1 MTGMGP
7 DHDRFSDSV
16 GAFVLR
22 ALPEREEIEFEA
34 HMATCAV
41 CRDEIEDLRAA
52 THALALSV
60 PAMAPPPNL
69 KARVMQVVEQEAEL
83 LRAAGPEADRPRRP
97 AATATS
103 RPRERRRRF
112 SPGWALRPAFA
123 LPAALFVLA
132 LGTLI
137 GLTSGGAF
145 DDDGTR
151 VRSVRAEV
159 DRDKAPN
166 ARVYLE
172 MSDAGATLVGERMPP
187 PPEGRV
193 YQVWVKR
200 PNVDP
205 EPTSTL
211 FMPRSD
217 GSASAAVPESMQ
229 GVEAVLVSH
238 EPPGGSPAPT
248 SAPILTVSPSA

>member
-7 DHDRFSDSV
+7 DHDRFADSI
-16 GAFVLR
+16 GAFVLQ

-34 HMATCAV
+34 HMASCAA
-41 CRDEIEDLRAA
+41 CRDEVDDLRAA

-83 LRAAGPEADRPRRP
+83 LRAAGPEADRPQRA
-97 AATATS
+97 AATRAS
-103 RPRERRRRF
+103 EPRERRRRF
-112 SPGWALRPAFA
+112 SNWALRPAFA

-137 GLTSGGAF
+137 GLASGGAF
-145 DDDGTR
+145 DDSGAGT
-151 VRSVRAEV
+151 RSVRAEV
-159 DRDKAPN
+159 DPDKAPN

-172 MSDAGATLVGERMPP
+172 MKDGNATLVGERMPA

-217 GSASAAVPESMQ
+217 GSASASVPASME